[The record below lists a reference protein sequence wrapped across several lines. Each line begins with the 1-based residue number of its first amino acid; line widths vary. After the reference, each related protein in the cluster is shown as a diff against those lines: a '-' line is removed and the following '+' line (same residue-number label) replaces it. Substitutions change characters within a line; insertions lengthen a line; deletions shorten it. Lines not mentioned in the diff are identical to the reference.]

1 MVNFIED
8 NNILCDNQHDFRSGR
23 SCLTQMLSH
32 FDERNNILR
41 ETTFNIFY
49 GTSQSNHIYIFINIK
64 V

>member
-1 MVNFIED
+1 MAGSKNARVGIFSSFFTFVVPEGTYSRETTFN
-8 NNILCDNQHDFRSGR
+8 S
-23 SCLTQMLSH
+23 
-32 FDERNNILR
+32 R